1 MKKMKRFFRIFA
13 LLLTLTLAGG
23 CLDRFDS
30 ELTMIERR
38 IRTLE
43 EYVGT
48 YNATLEGLRVIVENI
63 LEKSDFVQD
72 VKPVFDSEG
81 EIISYEITFE
91 KSGTITLSNGTD
103 GDTPVLCFKQGED
116 GLFYWAVS
124 YDGGEGDFIVL
135 PDTGQKVAAT
145 AISPRVKIEEG
156 NWYVSYNEGRDWV
169 YLGPATGK
177 SGTSFVSDITTENG
191 YVKITFL
198 DGFQVNLPTAD
209 MYRQIVSDKENA
221 NSNLESLKSLYDI
234 YNAMVYAKSISP
246 IYSGGKVIGYRL
258 YFSDGRTLAFYNGT
272 NRSMPQITAAE
283 DGDALY
289 WKVTDPESGTSQWL
303 TVDGEKVRADAPQVF
318 VPRIGLERD
327 EDNIYYWTVSY
338 DGGETYQWLTVD
350 GEKVMAQPDVPANPV
365 SAVTEYGSRYYQI
378 TVNGESVLIPRF
390 PGFTISIESSVMMVA
405 GETVSLNYYIA
416 EADEHT
422 QILPVAQDG
431 FTAWI
436 QAENYSRGKLVITA
450 PSTFIGGTSRITLL
464 VSDGAG
470 TLNST
475 IITIGYGK

>member
-1 MKKMKRFFRIFA
+1 MKMMKRFFRIFA
-13 LLLTLTLAGG
+13 LLLTITFAGG

-30 ELTMIERR
+30 ELTMLDRR

-43 EYVGT
+43 EYVAN
-48 YNATLEGLRVIVENI
+48 YNSTLEGLRVIVENI
-63 LEKSDFVQD
+63 VEKSDFVQD
-72 VKPVFDSEG
+72 VKPVFDAEG

-91 KSGTITLSNGTD
+91 KSGKITLTNGTD
-103 GDTPVLCFKQGED
+103 GDTPILCFKQGDD

-124 YDGGEGDFIVL
+124 YGDGEGDFILL

-145 AISPRVKIEEG
+145 AISPRVKILDG

-177 SGTSFVSDITTENG
+177 SGTAFVFDVTTENG

-198 DGFQVNLPTAD
+198 DGVQVNLPTAE
-209 MYRQIVSDKENA
+209 MYRQIVTDMDNA
-221 NSNLESLKSLYDI
+221 NNNLESLKSLYDV
-234 YNAMVYAKSISP
+234 YNALVYAKSISS
-246 IYSGGKVIGYRL
+246 IISGGKVIGYRL
-258 YFSDGRTLAFYNGT
+258 YLSDGRTLAFYNGT
-272 NRSMPQITAAE
+272 NRKMPQITAAAE
-283 DGDALY
+283 GGVYYWIVTNPDA
-289 WKVTDPESGTSQWL
+289 GTFEWL
-303 TVDGEKVRADAPQVF
+303 RVDGERVRADAPQVF
-318 VPRIGLERD
+318 IPKIGLERD
-327 EDNIYYWTVSY
+327 DDNIYYWTVSY
-338 DGGETYQWLTVD
+338 DGGKTYEWLTID
-350 GEKVMAQPDVPANPV
+350 GEKVVAQTDVPENPV

-378 TVNGESVLIPRF
+378 TVNGESLLIPRF
-390 PGFTISIESSVMMVA
+390 PGFTINIEPSVQMVG

-416 EADEHT
+416 EADENT
-422 QILPVAQDG
+422 QILPVAENG

-436 QAENYSRGKLVITA
+436 QAENYRRGKLVITS
-450 PSTFIGGTSRITLL
+450 PSTFTGGTSRVTLL